1 MIARPDFLSLVV
13 ITLGMFAMECPS
25 YITRRTF
32 RMLVGLAL
40 LTFVYDLVFLIFV
53 RNVEAE
59 DMEFQGMNVNI
70 SRFAYLFVWL
80 SFLFRPIVIVLLWK
94 DSRDFRRIV
103 RGKGGNSAE
112 VGPANVQNAQELELA
127 RIMSAYGAGSV

>member
-1 MIARPDFLSLVV
+1 
-13 ITLGMFAMECPS
+13 
-25 YITRRTF
+25 
-32 RMLVGLAL
+32 
-40 LTFVYDLVFLIFV
+40 
-53 RNVEAE
+53 
-59 DMEFQGMNVNI
+59 MNVNI